1 MDNSSKIYFP
11 ALTGLRAL
19 AAYMVFFDHFPPL
32 SKKYSG
38 WLLTAFF
45 HEFYIGV
52 SVFFVL
58 SGFLITIRYFD
69 NASLDKKW
77 LWNYFKNR
85 FARIYPMYFL
95 VTVITFIYYSYFP
108 NKNVINH
115 NPLYVFI
122 ANITLTKGFFDQ
134 IKTTGISQGW
144 TLTVE
149 ECFYA
154 LAPAIF
160 LLSSKIKFR
169 YHVLF
174 FYTTGLLL
182 VAIFSHINFYGFFDS
197 VNFMFV
203 TTFFGRC
210 LEFYIGIQLALW
222 YKKGYR
228 IRIPKR
234 NHTVLGVISILATL
248 IVLVL
253 CRGRYIERGFY
264 TLYGSLVNNL
274 VLPFGIGILLS
285 GLIYEKTW
293 LSKLLDT
300 KLFSLLGKSSYTF
313 YLIHLGVLSDLLFK
327 YVTFNY
333 ILSFPVVIVISIAL
347 YKLIEEPA
355 NKFIKIGFSVARSKK
370 NL

>member
-1 MDNSSKIYFP
+1 MDKSKTYFP

-32 SKKYSG
+32 TKSYSG
-38 WLLTAFF
+38 WIMFAFF

-52 SVFFVL
+52 SIFFVL
-58 SGFLITIRYFD
+58 SGFLIAIRYFD
-69 NASLDKKW
+69 FASTEKKW
-77 LWNYFKNR
+77 LYNYFKNR

-95 VTVITFIYYSYFP
+95 ITIITFAYYWHFP
-108 NKNVINH
+108 NKDVINH

-169 YHVLF
+169 YQVLF
-174 FYTTGLLL
+174 FYLTGLAL
-182 VAIFSHINFYGFFDS
+182 VDIFSNINFYGLFDT
-197 VNFMFV
+197 VNFMFIA
-203 TTFFGRC
+203 TFFGRC

-228 IRIPKR
+228 IRFPKK
-234 NHTVLGVISILATL
+234 NYTVLGMLSILVTL
-248 IVLVL
+248 ILLVL
-253 CRGRYIERGFY
+253 CRGKCIERGFY
-264 TLYGSLVNNL
+264 TLPGSLINNFL
-274 VLPFGIGILLS
+274 LPFGIGILLW
-285 GLIYEKTW
+285 GLIFEKTW
-293 LSKLLDT
+293 LSKLLET

-313 YLIHLGVLSDLLFK
+313 YLIHLGILSEVLFK
-327 YVTFNY
+327 YVTHNY
-333 ILSFPVVIVISIAL
+333 LLSFPVAIIVSIVL
-347 YKLIEEPA
+347 YKLIEEPF
-355 NKFIKIGFSVARSKK
+355 NKLIKAKF
-370 NL
+370 